1 MDCGAEKKTGARGC
15 TRRPWERAEDS
26 GLEELAQEDKE
37 LLKKTARA
45 QGKIRGISGGEIR
58 DDRIFSFQAELMK
71 YRRLELRAWELH
83 G

>member
-1 MDCGAEKKTGARGC
+1 
-15 TRRPWERAEDS
+15 
-26 GLEELAQEDKE
+26 LEELAQEDKE

>member
-1 MDCGAEKKTGARGC
+1 M
-15 TRRPWERAEDS
+15 
-26 GLEELAQEDKE
+26 EELAQEDKE

-58 DDRIFSFQAELMK
+58 DDRIFSFQPELMK
-71 YRRLELRAWELH
+71 YRRLELRAWEPH